1 MSIINTAVYSGRKDY
16 MIALHYK
23 ILLAK
28 RLYILYKELQ
38 LKSLEYEFFDDI
50 YPSMLKLQASPSK
63 GFLLNIY
70 FYCTVAARCKSL
82 CNRVYGKIRL
92 W

>member
-1 MSIINTAVYSGRKDY
+1 MSIINGVVYSDRKDY
-16 MIALHYK
+16 MFALHYK

-28 RLYILYKELQ
+28 RLYIFYKELQ

-63 GFLLNIY
+63 GFLLSIY
-70 FYCTVAARCKSL
+70 FYCKSL
-82 CNRVYGKIRL
+82 CNKVYSKIRL
-92 W
+92 WCIRV